1 MIYSLNY
8 DIFTG
13 MTVGAWGCDRSVEDA
28 YSSMASDPISDY
40 CNSPNLLCAYLIF
53 FFWNFF
59 GHCLFTPHSII
70 KVASPVSVKKIIFI
84 IMIYFRKAHVLLTI
98 VS

>member
-8 DIFTG
+8 DIFTD

-59 GHCLFTPHSII
+59 GTLFIYTTFYLQGCQSC
-70 KVASPVSVKKIIFI
+70 KCKKNHF
-84 IMIYFRKAHVLLTI
+84 YYHDLF
-98 VS
+98 